1 MSESSILEITD
12 DPPLFNKEEWINKG
26 LVYPKDPQKVDLGLA
41 YYCQSQLEI
50 PPHILQN
57 YFPNK
62 HLPVKALLIYNLPKV
77 AISLVAVKATHC
89 FHARKPNDDGIQ
101 LGQRNIPS
109 EAWVNTMYMQFNQ
122 AILDGKQSV
131 EDLQYPGSYL
141 PLWSIGF
148 WRKMQVV
155 VVAWNDWRR
164 AVGWLENTAV

>member
-1 MSESSILEITD
+1 MSESSILEI
-12 DPPLFNKEEWINKG
+12 LFNKEEWINKG

-41 YYCQSQLEI
+41 YYCQSQLKI

-131 EDLQYPGSYL
+131 EDPQYPGSYL